1 MERLETI
8 MRDRLEKTA
17 FFLEAVGMVDK
28 EISEMSQN
36 INFEYTLNCE
46 DETHYEFIIDGKSVC
61 FERDSLIRTVHSKKL
76 ADFKRAIYDRIGQD
90 IAL

>member
-17 FFLEAVGMVDK
+17 YFLEAIGMVDK
-28 EISEMSQN
+28 EIEEMSQS
-36 INFEYTLNCE
+36 INFEYALTCE
-46 DETHYEFIIDGKSVC
+46 DDLHYEFVIDGKSVC
-61 FERDSLIRTVHSKKL
+61 FERDSLIRTVHSKDLSEYKT
-76 ADFKRAIYDRIGQD
+76 AIYDRIRQE

>member
-17 FFLEAVGMVDK
+17 FFLEAIGIVDK
-28 EISEMSQN
+28 EIGEMSKS
-36 INFEYTLNCE
+36 INFEYALNCE
-46 DETHYEFIIDGKSVC
+46 DEIHYEFIIDGKSVC

-76 ADFKRAIYDRIGQD
+76 VDYKRAIYDRIGQD
-90 IAL
+90 VAL

>member
-17 FFLEAVGMVDK
+17 FFLEAIGIVDK
-28 EISEMSQN
+28 EIEEMSGS
-36 INFEYTLNCE
+36 INFDYSMNCE
-46 DETHYEFIIDGKSVC
+46 DEMHYEFVIDGKSVF
-61 FERDSLIRTVHSKKL
+61 FEKDTLIKTVHSKNLEDYKS
-76 ADFKRAIYDRIGQD
+76 AIYDRIRSE